1 MSKVYDEV
9 GTVTASEGH
18 VLVSGPNGV
27 AVTLT
32 ADAASAM
39 AEQLR
44 EAARMAREQ
53 LPGNEGFRAG

>member
-18 VLVSGPNGV
+18 VLMSGPNGV

-32 ADAASAM
+32 PDAASAM
-39 AEQLR
+39 SEQLR

-53 LPGNEGFRAG
+53 LPDED